1 MADLIGLR
9 RRGARLAIVLVAA
22 AVIGAAC
29 QPVRP
34 STGPGSTEDHI
45 ATTIRVFEQGEQT
58 PTDSTKVTWFVPD
71 VLANG
76 DSAPVVVYLHGFSA
90 GVPDLYRG
98 HIDHLAL
105 QGAVVVH
112 PSYNTSNLLN
122 DLDQNAMVDRLVAN
136 VDAALTALGPTA
148 DTSQLYVYG
157 HSAGAAFGSV
167 WEHNGGVPPK
177 GIVLAHP
184 SIDLSAIPVP
194 VDVTPVD
201 WATEVPSTTAPV
213 VLLTGDADTI
223 AAPAEAVEL
232 FGHLT
237 GAASRVVWQ
246 ARSDATMYPPIN
258 ASHTA
263 PLALSAAA
271 TTLDWRFYWAALDQ
285 VMAGDLEPDFD
296 LGEWSDGTSVLA
308 PIVLAD

>member
-1 MADLIGLR
+1 MADLFGLLVSS
-9 RRGARLAIVLVAA
+9 ARLAVVLVAA
-22 AVIGAAC
+22 AIVGAAC
-29 QPVRP
+29 QPLRP
-34 STGPGSTEDHI
+34 STGPGSTEDYI
-45 ATTIRVFEQGEQT
+45 AETIQVFEQGEQT

-71 VLANG
+71 VLAHG

-90 GVPDLYRG
+90 GGPELYRG

-105 QGAVVVH
+105 QGAVVVY

-122 DLDQNAMVDRLVAN
+122 DLDQNVMVDRIVAN
-136 VDAALTALGPTA
+136 VDAALAALGATA

-167 WEHNGGVPPK
+167 WEHNGGLPPK

-223 AAPAEAVEL
+223 AAPGEAVEL
-232 FGHLT
+232 FDHLT

-246 ARSDATMYPPIN
+246 AHSDASMYPPIN
-258 ASHTA
+258 ASHAA
-263 PLALSAAA
+263 PLALSATAS
-271 TTLDWRFYWAALDQ
+271 TLDWRFYWAALDQ
-285 VMAGDLEPDFD
+285 VMAGHLEPDFD
-296 LGEWSDGTSVLA
+296 LGEWSNGTPARA